1 MRSCMLIV
9 LIALASVHAIAQN
22 TEVRRIR
29 SYRMEL
35 EETLG
40 GGEEG
45 GNAGAGTV
53 RLTHVLPGS
62 GPQETAIVFR
72 SVDREGE
79 EKPWERR
86 TVLLTAMISSN
97 VGARASRREYCFRA
111 GALVLCTVHED
122 TASADREE
130 HYFSGTKTIGSFFV
144 RGNEA
149 RALPAGASLKRS
161 SQLREAGER
170 LVTAFRALVR
180 AREDMDGNP

>member
-1 MRSCMLIV
+1 MRNCMVVVLIV
-9 LIALASVHAIAQN
+9 LASVPAIAQDA
-22 TEVRRIR
+22 EVRRIR

-45 GNAGAGTV
+45 GDAGTGTV
-53 RLTHVLPGS
+53 RMTRVLPGS
-62 GPQETAIVFR
+62 GPQETVIAFR
-72 SVDREGE
+72 SVDLEGDD
-79 EKPWERR
+79 KPWERR
-86 TVLLTAMISSN
+86 TVLLTAVITSN
-97 VGARASRREYCFRA
+97 MAARASRREYCFRA

-130 HYFSGTKTIGSFFV
+130 HFFSGTKTIGSFLV

-149 RALPAGASLKRS
+149 RALPAGTSLKRS

-170 LVTAFRALVR
+170 LGTAFRALVR
-180 AREDMDGNP
+180 ARADMDREF